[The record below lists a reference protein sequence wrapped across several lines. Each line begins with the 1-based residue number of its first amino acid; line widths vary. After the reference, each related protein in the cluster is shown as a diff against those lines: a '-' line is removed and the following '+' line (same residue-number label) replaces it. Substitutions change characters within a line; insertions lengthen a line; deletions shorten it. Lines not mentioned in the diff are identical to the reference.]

1 MNAALFLLL
10 LIGGV
15 LFLVAGLFL
24 TRMNWRPD
32 IEPFG
37 RRSRALQIALHP
49 ENYAT
54 ARRLGA
60 IRLLNAVGGAL
71 LCASLAVVGY
81 ELYLAIRGR

>member
-1 MNAALFLLL
+1 MRAALFLLL

-15 LFLVAGLFL
+15 LSLVAGLFL
-24 TRMNWRPD
+24 TRANWRAD

-37 RRSRALQIALHP
+37 RRSRAFQIALHP

-60 IRLLNAVGGAL
+60 IRFLNATGAAL

-81 ELYLAIRGR
+81 DLYLAIRGK